1 MFLNSELIDFTFK
14 EGLTSRS
21 DNGWWNFDFELG
33 KEGPGSS
40 YIYLCEILQNKV
52 MKATSE
58 ATET

>member
-1 MFLNSELIDFTFK
+1 MFLNSELIDVTK
-14 EGLTSRS
+14 KRVLEVITGGGILTL
-21 DNGWWNFDFELG
+21 NWG

>member
-1 MFLNSELIDFTFK
+1 MFLNSEVIDFTFK
-14 EGLTSRS
+14 KGLRSETVGGILTS
-21 DNGWWNFDFELG
+21 NWG

>member
-1 MFLNSELIDFTFK
+1 MFLNSELILRLKRVLEVITV
-14 EGLTSRS
+14 GGILTS
-21 DNGWWNFDFELG
+21 NWG